1 MEIIIILFL
10 ILLNGVFSMSEMA
23 LVSVKKS
30 RLEIDAKKGSSRA
43 KAALQLVEKPNNFL
57 STVQIG
63 ITLIGILTGI
73 FSGDKI
79 ATDLKLTIE
88 NVPALVPYSSTI
100 SVTVI
105 LIIITFLTLVFGEL
119 LPKRLGLSYPNA
131 IAKAMAL
138 PMSFISK
145 ITAPFVWL
153 LTKTTD
159 NVLRILNINSAND
172 ERVTEEEIRRM
183 IKASTIDGEVQEI
196 EQDIV
201 ERVFNIGDR
210 KINSL
215 MTHRKSVVF
224 LQMQDTFQ
232 EVKNKVVNEI
242 HSFYPVC
249 QQNMEEVIGIVSL
262 KDIFLMVE
270 KENVD
275 FQSIINEPVF
285 MNEFTSAYH
294 ALEIFKSTKNHFA
307 LVTDE
312 YGVVQGV
319 LTLNDIL
326 EALVG
331 DASEFDEDEYQLT
344 QINDDYWESDGFY
357 PLHDLLTYFDLD
369 EFINQ
374 YDVATVS
381 GLVMEELSYI
391 PVNGEKLYWNNLEI
405 EILDSD
411 GNKINKVGIRI
422 INPEQED

>member
-30 RLEIDAKKGSSRA
+30 RLEIDAKKGSARA
-43 KAALQLVEKPNNFL
+43 KAALKLVEKPNNFL

-79 ATDLKLTIE
+79 ASDLQLTIE
-88 NVPALVPYSSTI
+88 KIPALAPYSPTI
-100 SVTVI
+100 SVTAI
-105 LIIITFLTLVFGEL
+105 LIIITFMTLVFGEL

-131 IAKAMAL
+131 IAKSMAV

-159 NVLRILNINSAND
+159 GVLKILNINSAND

-224 LQMQDTFQ
+224 LQTESTFR
-232 EVKNKVVNEI
+232 EVKDRVVNEL

-249 QQNMEEVIGIVSL
+249 EQNMEEVIGIVSL

-270 KENVD
+270 KENID
-275 FQSIINEPVF
+275 FQSIIDEPVF

-294 ALEIFKSTKNHFA
+294 ALEIFKTTKNHFA

-312 YGVVQGV
+312 YGIVQGV

-331 DASEFDEDEYQLT
+331 DAAEFDEDEYQLS
-344 QINDDYWESDGFY
+344 QIDENYWEADGFY
-357 PLHDLLTYFDLD
+357 PLHDLLTYFDLG

-391 PVNGEKLYWNNLEI
+391 PINGEKLYWNNLEI

>member
-23 LVSVKKS
+23 LVSVKKT
-30 RLEIDAKKGSSRA
+30 RLEMDAKKGSSRA
-43 KAALQLVEKPNNFL
+43 KAALALVEHPNNFL

-79 ATDLKLTIE
+79 ATDLRLSVETIPE
-88 NVPALVPYSSTI
+88 LAPYASTI
-100 SVTVI
+100 SVTLI
-105 LIIITFLTLVFGEL
+105 LIGITFLTLVFGEL

-131 IAKAMAL
+131 IAKTMAV

-159 NVLRILNINSAND
+159 GVLKVLNINSATD
-172 ERVTEEEIRRM
+172 ERVTEEEIRTM
-183 IKASTIDGEVQEI
+183 IKASTIDGEVREI

-215 MTHRKSVVF
+215 MTHRKSVVH
-224 LQMQDTFQ
+224 LQTEDTFE
-232 EVKNKVVNEI
+232 EVKNKVVDEI
-242 HSFYPVC
+242 HSYYPIC
-249 QQNMEEVIGIVSL
+249 QNNMDEVIGIVSL
-262 KDIFLMVE
+262 KDIFLMIE
-270 KENVD
+270 KKNIN
-275 FQSIINEPVF
+275 FQAVINEPVF
-285 MNEFTSAYH
+285 INDFTSAYH
-294 ALEIFKSTKNHFA
+294 ALEIFKSSKNHFA

-344 QINDDYWESDGFY
+344 QINDNYWEVDGFY

-391 PVNGEKLYWNNLEI
+391 PTKGEKLYWNNLEM
-405 EILDSD
+405 EILDSE
-411 GNKINKVGIRI
+411 GNKINKVGIRM

>member
-1 MEIIIILFL
+1 KVFYLYYMEIIIILFL

-79 ATDLKLTIE
+79 ATDLKLPIE

-159 NVLRILNINSAND
+159 NVLRILNI
-172 ERVTEEEIRRM
+172 
-183 IKASTIDGEVQEI
+183 
-196 EQDIV
+196 
-201 ERVFNIGDR
+201 
-210 KINSL
+210 
-215 MTHRKSVVF
+215 
-224 LQMQDTFQ
+224 
-232 EVKNKVVNEI
+232 
-242 HSFYPVC
+242 
-249 QQNMEEVIGIVSL
+249 
-262 KDIFLMVE
+262 
-270 KENVD
+270 
-275 FQSIINEPVF
+275 
-285 MNEFTSAYH
+285 
-294 ALEIFKSTKNHFA
+294 
-307 LVTDE
+307 
-312 YGVVQGV
+312 
-319 LTLNDIL
+319 
-326 EALVG
+326 
-331 DASEFDEDEYQLT
+331 
-344 QINDDYWESDGFY
+344 
-357 PLHDLLTYFDLD
+357 
-369 EFINQ
+369 
-374 YDVATVS
+374 
-381 GLVMEELSYI
+381 
-391 PVNGEKLYWNNLEI
+391 
-405 EILDSD
+405 
-411 GNKINKVGIRI
+411 
-422 INPEQED
+422 

>member
-1 MEIIIILFL
+1 
-10 ILLNGVFSMSEMA
+10 
-23 LVSVKKS
+23 
-30 RLEIDAKKGSSRA
+30 
-43 KAALQLVEKPNNFL
+43 
-57 STVQIG
+57 
-63 ITLIGILTGI
+63 
-73 FSGDKI
+73 
-79 ATDLKLTIE
+79 
-88 NVPALVPYSSTI
+88 
-100 SVTVI
+100 
-105 LIIITFLTLVFGEL
+105 
-119 LPKRLGLSYPNA
+119 
-131 IAKAMAL
+131 
-138 PMSFISK
+138 
-145 ITAPFVWL
+145 
-153 LTKTTD
+153 
-159 NVLRILNINSAND
+159 
-172 ERVTEEEIRRM
+172 
-183 IKASTIDGEVQEI
+183 
-196 EQDIV
+196 QDIV

-344 QINDDYWESDGFY
+344 QINDNYWESDGFYPLHDLLTYFDLDEFINQYDVATVSGLVMEELSYIRSDEYGVVQGVLTLNDILEALVGDASEFDEDEYQLTQINDNYWESDGFY

-391 PVNGEKLYWNNLEI
+391 PVNG
-405 EILDSD
+405 
-411 GNKINKVGIRI
+411 
-422 INPEQED
+422 

>member
-30 RLEIDAKKGSSRA
+30 HLEIDAKKGSSRA

-344 QINDDYWESDGFY
+344 QINDNYWESDGFY

-411 GNKINKVGIRI
+411 GNKINKLGIRI